1 MKLMNTSILKKISLP
16 FVKMTIVNPQNVKN
30 ENNNI
35 DGNITVDNA
44 NQNNTPKEI
53 RRGINMTDEQKD
65 FAQKIKDDIISL
77 YNEGYSIRMLT
88 NHYNDLY
95 SIRDKQGNIV
105 KEAISRETIR
115 KILNGEEN
123 VSLKTIIGNP
133 YLLNLLV

>member
-30 ENNNI
+30 KSNNI
-35 DGNITVDNA
+35 DDNIVVDNA

-65 FAQKIKDDIISL
+65 FAQKIKDDIINL
-77 YNEGYSIRMLT
+77 YNNEGYSIRMIT

-95 SIRDKQGNIV
+95 SIRDKRGNIL
-105 KEAISRETIR
+105 KEAISRETVR
-115 KILNGEEN
+115 KILNNEE

-133 YLLNLLV
+133 NFMEK

>member
-16 FVKMTIVNPQNVKN
+16 FVKMTIVNPQNVESKS
-30 ENNNI
+30 NNI
-35 DGNITVDNA
+35 DDNIVVDNA

-65 FAQKIKDDIISL
+65 FAQKIKNDIISL
-77 YNEGYSIRMLT
+77 YNEGYSIRMIT

-95 SIRDKQGNIV
+95 SIRDKRGNIL
-105 KEAISRETIR
+105 KEAISRETVR
-115 KILNGEEN
+115 KILNNEE

-133 YLLNLLV
+133 NFMEN

>member
-65 FAQKIKDDIISL
+65 FAQKIKDDIINL
-77 YNEGYSIRMLT
+77 YNNEGYSIRMIA

-95 SIRDKQGNIV
+95 SIRDKRGNV
-105 KEAISRETIR
+105 LKEAISRETVR
-115 KILNGEEN
+115 KILNNEE

-133 YLLNLLV
+133 NFMEK

>member
-35 DGNITVDNA
+35 DSNTTVDNA

-65 FAQKIKDDIISL
+65 FAQKIKDDIINL
-77 YNEGYSIRMLT
+77 YNNEGYSIRMIA

-95 SIRDKQGNIV
+95 SIRDKRGNIL
-105 KEAISRETIR
+105 KEAISRETVR
-115 KILNGEEN
+115 KILNNEE

-133 YLLNLLV
+133 NFMEK

>member
-35 DGNITVDNA
+35 DSNTTVDNA

-65 FAQKIKDDIISL
+65 FTQKIKNDIISL
-77 YNEGYSIRMLT
+77 YNEGYSIRMIT

-95 SIRDKQGNIV
+95 SIRDKRGNV
-105 KEAISRETIR
+105 LKEAISRETVR
-115 KILNGEEN
+115 KILNNEE

-133 YLLNLLV
+133 NFMEN

>member
-1 MKLMNTSILKKISLP
+1 MKMINTSILKRISLP
-16 FVKMTIVNPQNVKN
+16 FVKMAIVNPQNLKN
-30 ENNNI
+30 KNNNI
-35 DGNITVDNA
+35 NDNMIVDNT

-77 YNEGYSIRMLT
+77 YNEGYSIRMIT

-95 SIRDKQGNIV
+95 SIRDKRGNIL
-105 KEAISRETIR
+105 KEAISRETVR
-115 KILNGEEN
+115 KILNNEE

-133 YLLNLLV
+133 NFMEK

>member
-30 ENNNI
+30 KNNNI

-65 FAQKIKDDIISL
+65 FAQKIKDDIINL
-77 YNEGYSIRMLT
+77 YNNEGYSIRMIA

-95 SIRDKQGNIV
+95 SIRDKRGNIL
-105 KEAISRETIR
+105 KEAISRETVR
-115 KILNGEEN
+115 KILNNEE

-133 YLLNLLV
+133 NFMEK

>member
-35 DGNITVDNA
+35 NDNMIVDNT

-65 FAQKIKDDIISL
+65 FAQKIKDDIINL
-77 YNEGYSIRMLT
+77 YNNEGYSIRMIA

-95 SIRDKQGNIV
+95 SIRDKRGNIL
-105 KEAISRETIR
+105 KEAISRETVR
-115 KILNGEEN
+115 KILNNEE

-133 YLLNLLV
+133 NFMEK

>member
-16 FVKMTIVNPQNVKN
+16 FVKMTIVNPQNV
-30 ENNNI
+30 ENKSNNI
-35 DGNITVDNA
+35 DDNIVVDNA

-65 FAQKIKDDIISL
+65 FAQKIKDDIINL
-77 YNEGYSIRMLT
+77 YNNEGYSIRMIT

-95 SIRDKQGNIV
+95 SIRDKRGNIL
-105 KEAISRETIR
+105 KEAISRETVR
-115 KILNGEEN
+115 KILNNKE

-133 YLLNLLV
+133 NFMEK

>member
-35 DGNITVDNA
+35 DDNITVDNA

-65 FAQKIKDDIISL
+65 FAQKIKDDIINL
-77 YNEGYSIRMLT
+77 YNNEGYSIRMIA

-95 SIRDKQGNIV
+95 SIRDKRGNIL
-105 KEAISRETIR
+105 KEAISRETVR
-115 KILNGEEN
+115 KILNNEE

-133 YLLNLLV
+133 NFMEK

>member
-16 FVKMTIVNPQNVKN
+16 FVKMTIVNPQNV
-30 ENNNI
+30 ENKSNNI
-35 DGNITVDNA
+35 DDNIVVDNA

-77 YNEGYSIRMLT
+77 YNEGYSIRMIT

-95 SIRDKQGNIV
+95 SIRDKRGNIL
-105 KEAISRETIR
+105 KEAISRETVR
-115 KILNGEEN
+115 KILNNEE

-133 YLLNLLV
+133 NFMEK

>member
-1 MKLMNTSILKKISLP
+1 MKMINTSILKKISLP

-65 FAQKIKDDIISL
+65 FAQKIKDDIINL
-77 YNEGYSIRMLT
+77 YNNEGYSIRMIT

-95 SIRDKQGNIV
+95 SIRDKRGNIL
-105 KEAISRETIR
+105 KEAISRETVR
-115 KILNGEEN
+115 KILNNEE

-133 YLLNLLV
+133 NFMEK

>member
-30 ENNNI
+30 ENNI

-65 FAQKIKDDIISL
+65 FAQKIKDDIINL
-77 YNEGYSIRMLT
+77 YNNEGYSIRMIT

-95 SIRDKQGNIV
+95 SIRDKRGNIL
-105 KEAISRETIR
+105 KEAISRETVR
-115 KILNGEEN
+115 KILNNEE

-133 YLLNLLV
+133 NFMEK